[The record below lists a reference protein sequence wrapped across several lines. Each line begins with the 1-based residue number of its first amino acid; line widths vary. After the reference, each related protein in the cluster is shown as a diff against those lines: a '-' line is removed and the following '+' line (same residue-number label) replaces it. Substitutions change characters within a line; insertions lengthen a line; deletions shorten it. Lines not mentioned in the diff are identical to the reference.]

1 MGKINWYEGS
11 KNKMNNAILERQQK
25 DKENLIEQFKKTPII
40 QLACEKAGIGRATY
54 YRWRREDSEF
64 ARYCDDALRESV
76 GLMNDMAESQL
87 LSAIKEKNM
96 TAIIFWLKHRHKGYS
111 TKIEL
116 SGDITQRNITLTEEQ
131 KNLIK
136 TALQVASEKEEII

>member
-1 MGKINWYEGS
+1 MGKINWDEGS
-11 KNKMNNAILERQQK
+11 KNKMNNTILERQKK

-40 QLACEKAGIGRATY
+40 QLACEKTGVGRATY

-64 ARYCDDALRESV
+64 ARNCDDALQESV

>member
-1 MGKINWYEGS
+1 
-11 KNKMNNAILERQQK
+11 MNNTIIERQT
-25 DKENLIEQFKKTPII
+25 KEKEQLIEQFKKTPII
-40 QLACEKAGIGRATY
+40 QLACEKTGVGRATY

-64 ARYCDDALRESV
+64 ARNCDDALQESV
-76 GLMNDMAESQL
+76 GLMNDVAESQL